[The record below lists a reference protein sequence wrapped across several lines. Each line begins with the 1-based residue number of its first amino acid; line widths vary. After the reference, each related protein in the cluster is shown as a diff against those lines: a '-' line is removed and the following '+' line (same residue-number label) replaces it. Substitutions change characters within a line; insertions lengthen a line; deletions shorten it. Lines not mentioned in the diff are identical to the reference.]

1 MEMCVAVPWCFLA
14 GVPVCAGFWRWRV
27 CGLAVAI
34 PVGCVYTLK
43 VLFFRIVPCFFR
55 FAGGIRV
62 CSAGALLG
70 FSEMLSR
77 AQMGGGLFFSV

>member
-1 MEMCVAVPWCFLA
+1 MEMCVAVPWRFLA

-43 VLFFRIVPCFFR
+43 VLFSRIVPCFLPCP
-55 FAGGIRV
+55 GDIRV
-62 CSAGALLG
+62 VSPGALQAFG
-70 FSEMLSR
+70 NDFR
-77 AQMGGGLFFSV
+77 A

>member
-43 VLFFRIVPCFFR
+43 VLFSLMVPFSLPCP
-55 FAGGIRV
+55 GGIRV
-62 CSAGALLG
+62 VSPGALQTFGNG
-70 FSEMLSR
+70 FC
-77 AQMGGGLFFSV
+77 A

>member
-1 MEMCVAVPWCFLA
+1 MTTEVNLIRGKKNAHSSEEFSGEWAFLYN
-14 GVPVCAGFWRWRV
+14 GM
-27 CGLAVAI
+27 
-34 PVGCVYTLK
+34 
-43 VLFFRIVPCFFR
+43 VPCFFR